1 MVKKKERAEKW
12 SRRGLGTA
20 RDAQVLIRIRWTLAI
35 VKNQKPHPLANNRD
49 KDGAPDSYCSL
60 TPSH

>member
-35 VKNQKPHPLANNRD
+35 VKIQKPHFSRKRTREKWGTRFLL
-49 KDGAPDSYCSL
+49 L
-60 TPSH
+60 TDP